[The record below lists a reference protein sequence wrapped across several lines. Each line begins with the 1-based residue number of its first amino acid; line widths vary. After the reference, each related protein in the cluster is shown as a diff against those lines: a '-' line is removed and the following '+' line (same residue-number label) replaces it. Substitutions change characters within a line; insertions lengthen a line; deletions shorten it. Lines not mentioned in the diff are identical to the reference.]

1 MGERVEL
8 DCCSICL
15 EAFDSKPKNS
25 NKIFLECGHEFCFT
39 CMIPQMKQKNSCP
52 LCRAKIDKNKEE
64 NEIVGWDGGRRGPVR
79 LSHTA
84 GVGLLDDVIYE
95 SDTRSMIKYDIR
107 DMLEKIQFNM
117 KNNIE
122 TDWRELEN
130 KCTSSVMYDV
140 ENLGIRLLH
149 GAKVL
154 ERFEDNFD
162 IIAEIEEEE
171 NEIHANHRRRE
182 RNIVEINR
190 EDHDDH
196 GDNDDDESDYERDV
210 SDTIRIIFEVSDA
223 IHITPV

>member
-1 MGERVEL
+1 MVERVIES

-15 EAFDSKPKNS
+15 ESFDSKPKNS
-25 NKIFLECGHEFCFT
+25 NKVFLECGHEFCFT

-64 NEIVGWDGGRRGPVR
+64 KEIVDWDGRGPVK
-79 LSHTA
+79 LSHA
-84 GVGLLDDVIYE
+84 GGMALLDLTIYE
-95 SDTRSMIKYDIR
+95 SYARSMIKCDIR

-162 IIAEIEEEE
+162 IIAEVEEEE
-171 NEIHANHRRRE
+171 EIVHANHR
-182 RNIVEINR
+182 
-190 EDHDDH
+190 
-196 GDNDDDESDYERDV
+196 
-210 SDTIRIIFEVSDA
+210 IRARI
-223 IHITPV
+223 

>member
-1 MGERVEL
+1 MGERVES

-52 LCRAKIDKNKEE
+52 LCRAKIDKKKGE
-64 NEIVGWDGGRRGPVR
+64 NEIVGWDGRGPVR

-171 NEIHANHRRRE
+171 EDIHANHRVRE
-182 RNIVEINR
+182 RNIEINR
-190 EDHDDH
+190 EDHDD
-196 GDNDDDESDYERDV
+196 DLEYERDI
-210 SDTIRIIFEVSDA
+210 SDAIRIIFEE
-223 IHITPV
+223 

>member
-1 MGERVEL
+1 MGERVES

-15 EAFDSKPKNS
+15 EAFDSKPKTS

-52 LCRAKIDKNKEE
+52 LCRAKIDKKKGE
-64 NEIVGWDGGRRGPVR
+64 NEIVGWDGRGPVR

-171 NEIHANHRRRE
+171 EDIHANHRVRE
-182 RNIVEINR
+182 RNIEINR
-190 EDHDDH
+190 EDHDD
-196 GDNDDDESDYERDV
+196 DLEYERDI
-210 SDTIRIIFEVSDA
+210 SDAIRIIFEE
-223 IHITPV
+223 

>member
-1 MGERVEL
+1 MGERVES

-15 EAFDSKPKNS
+15 EAFDSKPKTS

-52 LCRAKIDKNKEE
+52 LCRAKIDKKKGE
-64 NEIVGWDGGRRGPVR
+64 NEIVGWDGRGPVR

-171 NEIHANHRRRE
+171 EDIHANHRVRE
-182 RNIVEINR
+182 RNNEINR
-190 EDHDDH
+190 EDHDD
-196 GDNDDDESDYERDV
+196 DLEYERDI
-210 SDTIRIIFEVSDA
+210 SDAIRIIFEE
-223 IHITPV
+223 

>member
-1 MGERVEL
+1 MGE

-15 EAFDSKPKNS
+15 ESFDLKPKNS

-52 LCRAKIDKNKEE
+52 LCRAKIDKKKGE
-64 NEIVGWDGGRRGPVR
+64 NEIVDWDGRGPVR

-130 KCTSSVMYDV
+130 KCTSSIMYDV

-171 NEIHANHRRRE
+171 EDIHANHRVRE
-182 RNIVEINR
+182 RNIEINR
-190 EDHDDH
+190 EDHDD
-196 GDNDDDESDYERDV
+196 DLEYERDI
-210 SDTIRIIFEVSDA
+210 SDAIRIIFEE
-223 IHITPV
+223 

>member
-1 MGERVEL
+1 MGERVES

-52 LCRAKIDKNKEE
+52 LCRAKIDKKKGE
-64 NEIVGWDGGRRGPVR
+64 NEIVGWDGRGPVR
-79 LSHTA
+79 LSHKA

-171 NEIHANHRRRE
+171 EDIHANHRVRE
-182 RNIVEINR
+182 RNIEINR
-190 EDHDDH
+190 EDHDD
-196 GDNDDDESDYERDV
+196 NDDDDLEYERDI
-210 SDTIRIIFEVSDA
+210 SDAIRIIFEE
-223 IHITPV
+223 

>member
-1 MGERVEL
+1 MGERVES

-52 LCRAKIDKNKEE
+52 LCRAKIDKNKGE
-64 NEIVGWDGGRRGPVR
+64 NEIVGWDGRGPVR

-171 NEIHANHRRRE
+171 EDIHANHRVRE
-182 RNIVEINR
+182 RNIEINR
-190 EDHDDH
+190 EDHDD
-196 GDNDDDESDYERDV
+196 DLEYERDI
-210 SDTIRIIFEVSDA
+210 SDAIRIIFEE
-223 IHITPV
+223 

>member
-1 MGERVEL
+1 MGERVES

-52 LCRAKIDKNKEE
+52 LCRAKIDKKKGE
-64 NEIVGWDGGRRGPVR
+64 NEIVDWDGRGPVR

-171 NEIHANHRRRE
+171 EDIHANHRVRE
-182 RNIVEINR
+182 RNIEINR
-190 EDHDDH
+190 EDHDD
-196 GDNDDDESDYERDV
+196 DLEYERDI
-210 SDTIRIIFEVSDA
+210 SDAIRIIFEE
-223 IHITPV
+223 

>member
-1 MGERVEL
+1 MGERVESE
-8 DCCSICL
+8 CCSICL

-52 LCRAKIDKNKEE
+52 LCRAKIDKNKGE
-64 NEIVGWDGGRRGPVR
+64 NEIVGWDGRGPVR

-171 NEIHANHRRRE
+171 EDIHANHRVRE
-182 RNIVEINR
+182 RNIEINR
-190 EDHDDH
+190 EGHDD
-196 GDNDDDESDYERDV
+196 DLEYERDI
-210 SDTIRIIFEVSDA
+210 SDAIRIIFEE
-223 IHITPV
+223 

>member
-1 MGERVEL
+1 MGERVES

-15 EAFDSKPKNS
+15 EAFDSKPKTS

-39 CMIPQMKQKNSCP
+39 CMIHQMKQKNSCP
-52 LCRAKIDKNKEE
+52 LCRAKIDKKKGE
-64 NEIVGWDGGRRGPVR
+64 NEIVDWDGRGPVR

-171 NEIHANHRRRE
+171 EDIHANHRVRE
-182 RNIVEINR
+182 RNIEINR
-190 EDHDDH
+190 DLE
-196 GDNDDDESDYERDV
+196 YERDI
-210 SDTIRIIFEVSDA
+210 SDAIRIIFEE
-223 IHITPV
+223 

>member
-1 MGERVEL
+1 MGERVES

-15 EAFDSKPKNS
+15 ESFDSKPKTS

-52 LCRAKIDKNKEE
+52 LCRAKIDKKKGE
-64 NEIVGWDGGRRGPVR
+64 NEIVDWDGRGPVR

-171 NEIHANHRRRE
+171 EDIHANHRVRE
-182 RNIVEINR
+182 RNIEINR
-190 EDHDDH
+190 DLE
-196 GDNDDDESDYERDV
+196 YERDI
-210 SDTIRIIFEVSDA
+210 SDAIRIIFEE
-223 IHITPV
+223 

>member
-1 MGERVEL
+1 MVEQCES

-15 EAFDSKPKNS
+15 ESFDSTPKNS
-25 NKIFLECGHEFCFT
+25 NKVFLECGHEFCFT
-39 CMIPQMKQKNSCP
+39 CIIPQMKQKNSCP

-64 NEIVGWDGGRRGPVR
+64 NEIVDWDGRGPVR

-84 GVGLLDDVIYE
+84 GVGLLDHVIYE

-171 NEIHANHRRRE
+171 EDIHANHRVRE
-182 RNIVEINR
+182 RNIDINR
-190 EDHDDH
+190 EDHDD
-196 GDNDDDESDYERDV
+196 NDDDDLEYERDI
-210 SDTIRIIFEVSDA
+210 SDAIRIIFEE
-223 IHITPV
+223 

>member
-1 MGERVEL
+1 MRERIES

-15 EAFDSKPKNS
+15 ESFDLKPKNS

-52 LCRAKIDKNKEE
+52 LCRAKIDKKKGE
-64 NEIVGWDGGRRGPVR
+64 NEIVDWDGRGPVR

-171 NEIHANHRRRE
+171 EDIHANHRVRE
-182 RNIVEINR
+182 RNIEINR
-190 EDHDDH
+190 EDHDD
-196 GDNDDDESDYERDV
+196 DLEYERDI
-210 SDTIRIIFEVSDA
+210 SDAIRIIFEE
-223 IHITPV
+223 

>member
-1 MGERVEL
+1 MGERVES

-15 EAFDSKPKNS
+15 EAFDSKPKTS

-52 LCRAKIDKNKEE
+52 LCRAKIDKKKGE
-64 NEIVGWDGGRRGPVR
+64 NEIVDWDGRGPVR

-84 GVGLLDDVIYE
+84 GVGLLDHVIYE

-171 NEIHANHRRRE
+171 EDIHANHRVRE
-182 RNIVEINR
+182 RNIEINR
-190 EDHDDH
+190 DLE
-196 GDNDDDESDYERDV
+196 YERDI
-210 SDTIRIIFEVSDA
+210 SDAIRIIFEE
-223 IHITPV
+223 

>member
-1 MGERVEL
+1 MEGRIES

-15 EAFDSKPKNS
+15 ESFDLKPKNS

-64 NEIVGWDGGRRGPVR
+64 DGDGGRRGPVR

-84 GVGLLDDVIYE
+84 GLGLLDDVIYQ

-122 TDWRELEN
+122 TDWRELES
-130 KCTSSVMYDV
+130 KCTSSIMYDV
-140 ENLGIRLLH
+140 ENLGIRLLY
-149 GAKVL
+149 GAKIL

-182 RNIVEINR
+182 RNTVEINR
-190 EDHDDH
+190 EDHGDH
-196 GDNDDDESDYERDV
+196 GDHGDGDDESEYERDI
-210 SDTIRIIFEVSDA
+210 SETIRIIFEE
-223 IHITPV
+223 

>member
-1 MGERVEL
+1 MGERVES

-15 EAFDSKPKNS
+15 EAFDSKPKTS

-52 LCRAKIDKNKEE
+52 LCRAKIDKKKGE
-64 NEIVGWDGGRRGPVR
+64 NEIVDWDGRGPVR

-107 DMLEKIQFNM
+107 DMIEKIQFNM

-171 NEIHANHRRRE
+171 EDIHANHRVRE
-182 RNIVEINR
+182 RNIEINR
-190 EDHDDH
+190 EDHDD
-196 GDNDDDESDYERDV
+196 DLEYERDI
-210 SDTIRIIFEVSDA
+210 SDAIRIIFEE
-223 IHITPV
+223 

>member
-1 MGERVEL
+1 MGERVES

-15 EAFDSKPKNS
+15 EAFDSKPKTS

-52 LCRAKIDKNKEE
+52 LCRAKIDKKKGE
-64 NEIVGWDGGRRGPVR
+64 NEIVDWDGRGPVR

-171 NEIHANHRRRE
+171 EDIHANHRVRE
-182 RNIVEINR
+182 RNIEINR
-190 EDHDDH
+190 DLE
-196 GDNDDDESDYERDV
+196 YERDI
-210 SDTIRIIFEVSDA
+210 SDAIRIIFEE
-223 IHITPV
+223 

>member
-1 MGERVEL
+1 MKERVES

-15 EAFDSKPKNS
+15 EAFDSKPKTS

-52 LCRAKIDKNKEE
+52 LCRAKIDKKKGE
-64 NEIVGWDGGRRGPVR
+64 NEIVDWDGRGPVR

-84 GVGLLDDVIYE
+84 GVGLLDHVIYE

-171 NEIHANHRRRE
+171 EDIHANHRVRE
-182 RNIVEINR
+182 RNIEINR
-190 EDHDDH
+190 EDHDD
-196 GDNDDDESDYERDV
+196 DLEYERDI
-210 SDTIRIIFEVSDA
+210 SDAIRIIFEE
-223 IHITPV
+223 